1 MRIFYR
7 FLNNLNMVD
16 CLMLKFIY
24 DSFFLIFVRF
34 YMNVFINGKLK
45 LCEYIN
51 RSFINNILIIV
62 GIIVLRRCV
71 VKSN

>member
-45 LCEYIN
+45 LCKYIN
-51 RSFINNILIIV
+51 KSFINNILIII

>member
-51 RSFINNILIIV
+51 RSFINNIFNYCWYNSIEEM
-62 GIIVLRRCV
+62 CC
-71 VKSN
+71 KE